1 MIIVK
6 DLESEKSTN
15 IVMIQKFENN
25 ISRLT
30 GEITLL
36 ESDKETDKLMFDN
49 YPKVFQLGVKTLVL
63 SV

>member
-30 GEITLL
+30 GEITHL
-36 ESDKETDKLMFDN
+36 ESDKETDKFMFDN
-49 YPKVFQLGVKTLVL
+49 YRKVFQLGVKTLVL
-63 SV
+63 SD